1 MAVLPTGTKAVF
13 MSVLH
18 WGKNG
23 KRPGL
28 RDRSAGVV
36 IDVGASK
43 LESVIREVF
52 SGDRNHHEVAK
63 DAHIQG
69 AYNVGLAVADCH
81 QVSVRLVPPS
91 SNGMSLPTNVGCQSA
106 IHNQSRTKK
115 RARQCLQSGTYES
128 DGPRPRQV
136 VTCSRYSA
144 SLKDP
149 NRDQRMAT
157 LLAKTIIFVY
167 TGR

>member
-18 WGKNG
+18 GSKDG
-23 KRPGL
+23 ERPGL

-36 IDVGASK
+36 KDVGASK
-43 LESVIREVF
+43 LESVIREEF
-52 SGDRNHHEVAK
+52 FGDHNDHEVAK
-63 DAHIQG
+63 DAHIWG
-69 AYNVGLAVADCH
+69 ADTVGLAIADCH
-81 QVSVRLVPPS
+81 QVSVRLVPPAS
-91 SNGMSLPTNVGCQSA
+91 DGMSLFTNAGCQGA